1 MIVFGVVATWCDFGT
16 GFTFVFLGKANDRF
30 EGIELKPLS
39 ETGWQLSFNLYFSFT
54 V

>member
-1 MIVFGVVATWCDFGT
+1 MLGVVATWCDFGT
-16 GFTFVFLGKANDRF
+16 DFTFAFPGKTNDRF

-39 ETGWQLSFNLYFSFT
+39 EAGWQFGFKLYFSFT